1 MSLPPDNVGEGV
13 MFSDCMFA
21 AFIVHLSVW
30 ILLPQCLMNSL
41 SSLDETYKEYSLAPT
56 DDLVRFWRSKV
67 KVAAVHL
74 GQIL

>member
-21 AFIVHLSVW
+21 AFIVHLSVF
-30 ILLPQCLMNSL
+30 MNRL

-56 DDLVRFWRSKV
+56 NDLVRFWRSKV